1 MRFLEGDNLV
11 DGIRALGERAA
22 KRQGLTLDDLKREM
36 LMKFEREGYPEP
48 YAGPS
53 PFVIEAYRY
62 VDRVRCYPVWKSNFP
77 VTASID
83 ATASAHWLISTQVLA
98 RERGRVFTKK
108 SVRPRRGVRG
118 TVADGF

>member
-1 MRFLEGDNLV
+1 MHKDAKTIHP
-11 DGIRALGERAA
+11 IRKANT
-22 KRQGLTLDDLKREM
+22 KNDM
-36 LMKFEREGYPEP
+36 LAKFEREGYPEP

-62 VDRVRCYPVWKSNFP
+62 ADRVRCYPVWKSNFGRP
-77 VTASID
+77 TLDGVEASRHRRD
-83 ATASAHWLISTQVLA
+83 CVCSLVDSTQVLA

-108 SVRPRRGVRG
+108 SVRSRRGVRG